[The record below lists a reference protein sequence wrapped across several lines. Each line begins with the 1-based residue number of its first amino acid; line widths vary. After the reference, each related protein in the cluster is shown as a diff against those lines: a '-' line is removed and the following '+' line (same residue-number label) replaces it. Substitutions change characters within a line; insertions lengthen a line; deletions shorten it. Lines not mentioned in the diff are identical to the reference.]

1 MALALTKPKSVTPAQ
16 YLALEEVATTK
27 SEYFRGEIFMMAGGS
42 PNHNRIAG
50 NIFAEFN
57 VGLRG
62 RRCEVFNSDQRLLVN
77 GNGLYTYPDAMIVCG
92 KIEFADPNRQVITN
106 PTVIVEGLS
115 PATKNYDQ
123 TCGCFETEQ
132 NKESKFELYR
142 DIPSFRDYILAHQDE
157 VYIEYFHK
165 GEDGRWV
172 LTEFKVLTDQ
182 IRIIAIDLALSLDRI
197 YERVEWASNRNM
209 SDE

>member
-1 MALALTKPKSVTPAQ
+1 MALALTKPKYITPAQ
-16 YLALEEVATTK
+16 YLALEEMATTK

-62 RRCEVFNSDQRLLVN
+62 RRCEAFNSDQRLLVN
-77 GNGLYTYPDAMIVCG
+77 RNGLYTYPDAMIVCG

-106 PTVIVEGLS
+106 PTVIVEVLS

-123 TCGCFETEQ
+123 GG
-132 NKESKFELYR
+132 KFELYR
-142 DIPSFRDYILAHQDE
+142 DIPSFRDYILAHQDK

-182 IRIIAIDLALSLDRI
+182 IRIISIDLALSLDRI
-197 YERVEWASNRNM
+197 YERVEWELNCN
-209 SDE
+209 EPN

>member
-16 YLALEEVATTK
+16 YLALEEMATTK
-27 SEYFRGEIFMMAGGS
+27 NEYFRGEIFMMAGGS

-62 RRCEVFNSDQRLLVN
+62 RRCEAFNSDQRLHVKK
-77 GNGLYTYPDAMIVCG
+77 NGLYTYPDVLVVCG
-92 KIEFADPNRQVITN
+92 QIEYADPKRQEMTN
-106 PTVIVEGLS
+106 PTVIVEVLS

-123 TCGCFETEQ
+123 GG
-132 NKESKFELYR
+132 KFELYR
-142 DIPSFRDYILAHQDE
+142 DIPSFRDYVLAHQDK
-157 VYIEYFHK
+157 VHIEYFHK

-172 LTEFKVLTDQ
+172 LTEFKALTDQ
-182 IRIIAIDLALSLDRI
+182 IRIISLDLALSLDRI
-197 YERVEWASNRNM
+197 YERVEWEPNRN
-209 SDE
+209 EPN